1 MADMSVTKTGSAS
14 GAVGQNL
21 NYSITVDNLGPAN
34 ASNVR
39 VQDTWTSGLATF
51 FAANP
56 PLCTSIAANRV
67 RCDLGSMSSSANP
80 ITIRLTLRAALGG
93 QLTNTATVTLG
104 SSATDPNSGN
114 NSDSAT
120 TRIALTDGPASER
133 DMTYRSSIAVE
144 PRSGQVRGQI
154 VVNGRSY
161 QATDNSG
168 DFLYAA
174 RVSDGPNRIETR
186 LDVPAGASGMWRFD
200 FGGSQDFVSGSLR
213 VESGQVLS
221 QDGASV
227 VFKVGREAPS
237 PRFTFEVGEG
247 RRTPPR

>member
-34 ASNVR
+34 APNVR

-51 FAANP
+51 VGANP
-56 PLCTSIAANRV
+56 PLCSPTAANRV
-67 RCDLGSMSSSANP
+67 VCDLGSMTSAANP
-80 ITIRLTLRAALGG
+80 ITIRLTLRAAQRG

-104 SSATDPNSGN
+104 SSTTDPNGGN
-114 NSDSAT
+114 NSDSVM

-133 DMTYRSSIAVE
+133 DMTYRSSMAVE

-154 VVNGRSY
+154 VVNGGSF

-168 DFLYAA
+168 DFAYAA
-174 RVSDGPNRIETR
+174 RVTDGLNRIETR
-186 LDVPAGASGMWRFD
+186 LDIPSGVTGTWRFD
-200 FGGSQDFVSGSLR
+200 FGGSQDFVAGSLR
-213 VESGQVLS
+213 VESGRVHS
-221 QDGASV
+221 QDGASIT
-227 VFKVGREAPS
+227 FAIRHGAPP
-237 PRFTFEVGEG
+237 PRFVFEVGEG
-247 RRTPPR
+247 RR